1 MARPACRSLLL
12 LALSLGLTSCSGEE
26 QTLSAEPSAPVL
38 LLGIDGLEWSV
49 LHPLLAEGRCPNMLA
64 LMERGSFGALGTF
77 IPTWSPVI
85 WTSVAT
91 GKTLKQHGIS
101 NFVDPQGREFTSS
114 RRHGRALWNIADRY
128 GLTSNVLGW
137 WITWPVEPI
146 DGVMVSATSASAM
159 INDNWK
165 PALMEGLPDQVYPP
179 ELEQRVLDVARA
191 AGTKDNVMR
200 AAVDHVFGTL
210 PVDVMTET
218 DRGEVQETLWS
229 IQSDETYRQV
239 ALDLLPD
246 HPADLTMLYFGGP
259 DVVGHRY
266 WRQMRPEGFQYQGSS
281 PEVDEALSQVI
292 PDYYVWM
299 DEILGQLME
308 VIDPDTVVI
317 LMSDHGMHEVALER
331 PNNENNTGHHMD
343 GAPGVIIA
351 AGPGIA
357 AQGSVD
363 RFLRTGK
370 PLPLGSV
377 MDVAPTI
384 MGLLGIPPARD
395 MAGRTNKLLLTK
407 PARQAISALGM
418 VETHDEGFREATLV
432 EVPADKESEFVER
445 MKELGYMGAM
455 GQTVEDSV
463 PVNPE
468 TYVPD
473 KDG

>member
-1 MARPACRSLLL
+1 MARPACSLLL
-12 LALSLGLTSCSGEE
+12 LSALCLGLASCAGEE

-49 LHPLLAEGRCPNMLA
+49 LHPLLAEGRCPNMKA
-64 LMERGSFGALGTF
+64 LMERGSYGALGTF

-91 GKTLKQHGIS
+91 GKTMKQHGIT

-114 RRHGRALWNIADRY
+114 RRNGRALWNIADRY

-146 DGVMVSATSASAM
+146 EGVMVSATSASAM

-165 PALMEGLPDQVYPP
+165 PALMEGLPEQVHPP

-210 PVDVMTET
+210 PVEIMTE
-218 DRGEVQETLWS
+218 DDKGEVQETLWS

-281 PEVDEALSQVI
+281 PEVDEALSEVI

-357 AQGSVD
+357 AQGSLD

-418 VETHDEGFREATLV
+418 VETHDDGFREATLV